1 MGGMLLN
8 LRAFK
13 YLGGCSPKALAALFP
28 PDPSACMHL
37 PRSNPQFAPCP
48 LCGSDA
54 MDAIRFSLLAVFL
67 STSAELKIHDAADS
81 YQMIQ
86 SQCLPHIAT
95 WWTVFQFEYHKTS
108 RWPVLCNPVTVCRHD
123 TFSST
128 GVAYSY
134 PANTDSN
141 SPAFHDIYDPQS
153 ASDTSDVSDADV
165 TNTMDTSDT
174 HRASGV
180 DVGAA
185 ADAVDADVFQQ
196 LSQGDVDL
204 MSTYP
209 SEIAVDRPPDVL
221 EVPAEQSIEFE
232 SHFSD
237 TSSVVVD
244 TFPFGNPGAPI
255 PGVPQGRSSYELFQ
269 VTQEG
274 IWAPFRSQRD
284 WDIARWTKTHSTTS
298 SAVAD
303 LLAIPEVCANCSCHP
318 LCPLFTIL
326 GPRYTRA
333 FISHRQGTERSH

>member
-1 MGGMLLN
+1 
-8 LRAFK
+8 
-13 YLGGCSPKALAALFP
+13 
-28 PDPSACMHL
+28 
-37 PRSNPQFAPCP
+37 
-48 LCGSDA
+48 

-67 STSAELKIHDAADS
+67 STLAELKIHDAADS

-86 SQCLPHIAT
+86 SQCLPHIAA

-108 RWPVLCNPVTVCRHD
+108 RWPVLCNPVTVCRRD

-141 SPAFHDIYDPQS
+141 NPAFHDIYDPQS

-165 TNTMDTSDT
+165 TNTMDTSDA

-180 DVGAA
+180 DVG
-185 ADAVDADVFQQ
+185 
-196 LSQGDVDL
+196 DVDL
-204 MSTYP
+204 ISTYP

-221 EVPAEQSIEFE
+221 EVPAKQLIEFE

-244 TFPFGNPGAPI
+244 AFPFGNPGAPI

-298 SAVAD
+298 LAVAN
-303 LLAIPEVCANCSCHP
+303 LLAIPEVP
-318 LCPLFTIL
+318 DTL
-326 GPRYTRA
+326 GLSYHTVKELNDLIDHKLPGRPS
-333 FISHRQGTERSH
+333 F